1 MGKLQPTTEATAE
14 LYANL
19 APGDIRKYALY
30 QMQWYER
37 KAKLAKAWHWWLKTV
52 EIVAAA
58 SIPVIVLLPGYETD
72 LLVAALGALVTVLE
86 AFQQFFRFRDSWL
99 NFRSTAEAIRR
110 DLLLFGT
117 GSAPFADAPDRNRML
132 AERLAALTAEE
143 NTKWVEYS
151 RQATDK
157 QDGEDDSASRSST
170 TPQTAAASPG
180 ATTSRE
186 TATTQPATETS
197 GEGI

>member
-1 MGKLQPTTEATAE
+1 MGKLQPTKEATAA
-14 LYANL
+14 LYENL
-19 APGDIRKYALY
+19 APGDVRKYALY

-151 RQATDK
+151 RQATEKDG
-157 QDGEDDSASRSST
+157 QDGSASQSST
-170 TPQTAAASPG
+170 TSRATSASPG
-180 ATTSRE
+180 SATSQE
-186 TATTQPATETS
+186 TAITQPATETS

>member
-1 MGKLQPTTEATAE
+1 MGKLQPTKEATAE

-151 RQATDK
+151 RQATEKDG
-157 QDGEDDSASRSST
+157 QDGSASQSSTASRTAATSQSST
-170 TPQTAAASPG
+170 TLQASATAQPG
-180 ATTSRE
+180 AES
-186 TATTQPATETS
+186 S